1 MSDSAGRVRV
11 VGSRQEAPGHEADKS
26 APEGRPM
33 PAVETPPRRATRQTV
48 ERLVS
53 TYADLVVQLM
63 YRIQV
68 DEPLTLIGRTIH
80 LRLADLR
87 DCGASGSDPDPT
99 NWPVIAQGPWDLDF
113 TLDYEDSTRTYD
125 AGQAV
130 VTYEDID
137 ATPTSVRVSQVAL
150 ALEFATLTHANQ
162 AESLLEQIDW
172 DSEFLNLPVSLVMGD
187 GRELSLGYDAT
198 TTGPQIGGGASMS
211 ADYPCGLDPAD
222 PQGDYAGTASR
233 QLFFSRIIEPDRVSA
248 VVINGTR
255 IDLEL
260 VD

>member
-1 MSDSAGRVRV
+1 
-11 VGSRQEAPGHEADKS
+11 
-26 APEGRPM
+26 M
-33 PAVETPPRRATRQTV
+33 PAVETPPRRETRQTV

-53 TYADLVVQLM
+53 TYADLVIQLM

-113 TLDYEDSTRTYD
+113 TLDYEDSTRAYD

-150 ALEFATLTHANQ
+150 ALEFATLTHADQ